1 MALLVC
7 FLIDFFCS
15 QEQLDLPSF
24 EKRTNTL
31 ILENVCVGHSIT
43 KQNFTDFFSSEN
55 VLVQS

>member
-7 FLIDFFCS
+7 FLIDFFYS

-31 ILENVCVGHSIT
+31 ILET